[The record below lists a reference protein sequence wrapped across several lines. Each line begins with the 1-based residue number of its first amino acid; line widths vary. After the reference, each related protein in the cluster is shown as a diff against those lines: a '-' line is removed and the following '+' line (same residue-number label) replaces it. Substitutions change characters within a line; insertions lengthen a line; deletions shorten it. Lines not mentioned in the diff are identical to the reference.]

1 MAYCIQTLKG
11 ITLDCSHSLGGIK
24 TVYIA
29 NYNDVTDIQYNASTG
44 TTTGATGSTTGVT
57 FTGDTI
63 TGITMASGAVF
74 KPYQFRKQTGSMV
87 STLTVDETAGVNY
100 VSTELSLV
108 FTKMET
114 KKRIELSALS
124 VGQLAVIVEDSNG
137 TFWYLGKDDYVSVS
151 AGGGQTGTAKGDGN
165 NYTLTLRD
173 ESDTYPYEITKEA
186 VESVVEKTQDKN

>member
-29 NYNDVTDIQYNASTG
+29 NYNDVTDIKYNASTG
-44 TTTGATGSTTGVT
+44 STTGSTSGATY
-57 FTGDTI
+57 TGDTI
-63 TGITMASGAVF
+63 TGITMASGTTF
-74 KPYQFRKQTGSMV
+74 KPYQFRKQTGSLT

-114 KKRIELSALS
+114 KKRLELSALS

-186 VESVVEKTQDKN
+186 VESVIEKTQDKK

>member
-1 MAYCIQTLKG
+1 MAYCNQTLNG

-29 NYNDVTDIQYNASTG
+29 NYGDVESVSAD
-44 TTTGATGSTTGVT
+44 TTSGK
-57 FTGDTI
+57 I
-63 TGITMASGAVF
+63 TSVTMATSAKF
-74 KPYQFRKQTGSMV
+74 KPYQFRKQTGSMT

-114 KKRIELSALS
+114 AKRLELSALS
-124 VGQLAVIVEDSNG
+124 IGQLAVIVEDSNG
-137 TFWYLGKDDYVSVS
+137 VYWYLGKDDYVSVS
-151 AGGGQTGTAKGDGN
+151 AGGAQTGTAKGDGN

-173 ESDTYPYEITKEA
+173 ESDTYPFEIEESA
-186 VESVVEKTQDKN
+186 VKSVIQ

>member
-1 MAYCIQTLKG
+1 MAYCNQTLSG
-11 ITLDCSHSLGGIK
+11 IRLDCSHSLGGIK

-29 NYNDVTDIQYNASTG
+29 NYNDVTDIEYNASTG
-44 TTTGATGSTTGVT
+44 TTTGSTSGETY
-57 FTGDTI
+57 TGDTI
-63 TGITMASGAVF
+63 TGITMAASAKF
-74 KPYQFRKQTGSMV
+74 KPYQFRKQTGSMT

-124 VGQLAVIVEDSNG
+124 IGQLAVIVEDSNG

-186 VESVVEKTQDKN
+186 VEAVIDKSQDKK

>member
-1 MAYCIQTLKG
+1 MAYCNQTLAG
-11 ITLDCSHSLGGIK
+11 ITLDCTNSLGGVK

-29 NYNDVTDIQYNASTG
+29 NYGDVTKVELDTVDDSTPTSAD
-44 TTTGATGSTTGVT
+44 TTYGM
-57 FTGDTI
+57 I
-63 TGITMASGAVF
+63 TGITMTTPKEGEIAPKF
-74 KPYQFRKQTGSMV
+74 KPYQFRKQTGSMT

-114 KKRIELSALS
+114 AKRIEMSALAI
-124 VGQLAVIVEDSNG
+124 GQLAVIVEDSNG
-137 TFWYLGKDDYVSVS
+137 KYWYLGYDDYVSAT
-151 AGGGQTGTAKGDGN
+151 AGGGNTGTAKGDGN

-186 VESVVEKTQDKN
+186 VDAVIEK

>member
-1 MAYCIQTLKG
+1 MAYCNQTLNG

-24 TVYIA
+24 TAYIA
-29 NYNDVTDIQYNASTG
+29 NYGDVESVIVDDASG
-44 TTTGATGSTTGVT
+44 TISGL
-57 FTGDTI
+57 
-63 TGITMASGAVF
+63 TMASGATF
-74 KPYQFRKQTGSMV
+74 QPYQFRKQTGSMT

-114 KKRIELSALS
+114 AKRIELSALS
-124 VGQLAVIVEDSNG
+124 IGQLAVIVEDSNG

-186 VESVVEKTQDKN
+186 VEKVIKK

>member
-1 MAYCIQTLKG
+1 MAYCNQTLNG

-29 NYNDVTDIQYNASTG
+29 NYNDVTDIKYNASTG
-44 TTTGATGSTTGVT
+44 STTGSTSGATY
-57 FTGDTI
+57 TGDTI

-74 KPYQFRKQTGSMV
+74 KPYQFRKQTGSLT

-114 KKRIELSALS
+114 KKRIELSA
-124 VGQLAVIVEDSNG
+124 
-137 TFWYLGKDDYVSVS
+137 
-151 AGGGQTGTAKGDGN
+151 
-165 NYTLTLRD
+165 
-173 ESDTYPYEITKEA
+173 
-186 VESVVEKTQDKN
+186 

>member
-1 MAYCIQTLKG
+1 MAYCNQTLNG

-29 NYNDVTDIQYNASTG
+29 NYGDVESVSA
-44 TTTGATGSTTGVT
+44 
-57 FTGDTI
+57 DTSSGKI
-63 TGITMASGAVF
+63 VSVTMAASAKF
-74 KPYQFRKQTGSMV
+74 KPYQFRKQTGSMT

-114 KKRIELSALS
+114 AKRLELSALS
-124 VGQLAVIVEDSNG
+124 IGQLAVIVEDSNG
-137 TFWYLGKDDYVSVS
+137 VYWYLGKDDYVSVS
-151 AGGGQTGTAKGDGN
+151 AGGAQTGTAKGDGN

-173 ESDTYPYEITKEA
+173 ESDTYPFEIEKSA
-186 VESVVEKTQDKN
+186 VESVIQ

>member
-1 MAYCIQTLKG
+1 MAYCNQTLNG

-29 NYNDVTDIQYNASTG
+29 NYGDVESVSA
-44 TTTGATGSTTGVT
+44 
-57 FTGDTI
+57 DTSSGKI
-63 TGITMASGAVF
+63 VSVTMATSAKF
-74 KPYQFRKQTGSMV
+74 KPYQFRKQTGSLT

-114 KKRIELSALS
+114 AKRLELSALS
-124 VGQLAVIVEDSNG
+124 IGQLAVIVEDSNG
-137 TFWYLGKDDYVSVS
+137 VYWYLGKDDYVSAT
-151 AGGGQTGTAKGDGN
+151 AGGAQTGVAKGDGN

-173 ESDTYPYEITKEA
+173 ESDTYPFEIDKSA
-186 VESVVEKTQDKN
+186 VDSIIEK

>member
-24 TVYIA
+24 TAYIA
-29 NYNDVTDIQYNASTG
+29 NYNDVTDIEYNASTS
-44 TTTGATGSTTGVT
+44 STSGETY
-57 FTGDTI
+57 TGDTI
-63 TGITMASGAVF
+63 TGITMASGTTF
-74 KPYQFRKQTGSMV
+74 KPYQFRKQTGSLT

-137 TFWYLGKDDYVSVS
+137 KFWYLGKDDYVSAT
-151 AGGGQTGTAKGDGN
+151 AGGAQTGVAKGDGN

-173 ESDTYPYEITKEA
+173 ESDTYPYEVTKEA
-186 VESVVEKTQDKN
+186 VESVIEKTQDKK